1 MKSLKLYT
9 FVSALLFSASSL
21 AVCQLPLKDS
31 DSRIFP
37 SMITPGGGWSG
48 GFVVTNISDVPV
60 KITLEQ
66 TDTDGNGYTPYSVSY
81 TGHFNASNTPLN
93 LIDGATLQPGQLG
106 TLNIA
111 DPATAMIN
119 IGYINW
125 EADSC
130 IKNALLVTF
139 YNQYNASSKYSSGR
153 FHLNNGL
160 PF

>member
-1 MKSLKLYT
+1 MKIINLTTILAALFYST
-9 FVSALLFSASSL
+9 FTM

-31 DSRIFP
+31 NSRIFP

-48 GFVVTNISDVPV
+48 GFVITNISEVPV
-60 KITLEQ
+60 KVTLEQ
-66 TDTDGNGYTPYSVSY
+66 TDVDGNGYTPYSVSY

-93 LIDGATLQPGQLG
+93 LINGATLQPGQLG

-111 DPATAMIN
+111 DPATPIIN

-130 IKNALLVTF
+130 IENALLVTF
-139 YNQYNASSKYSSGR
+139 YNQYNISAKYSSGR
-153 FHLNNGL
+153 FQLNNGL